1 MPPPPPVELILERL
15 RTVVLP
21 AESGAGKRG
30 PLSELFLGRA
40 EIKLTKCSQKE
51 SLFFKYILDQYIIN
65 MLASICI
72 VRSYIRKQKKI
83 GLNAIRNGPTSGPF
97 QMDGCSLI

>member
-40 EIKLTKCSQKE
+40 ETKFTKCSQNE
-51 SLFFKYILDQYIIN
+51 SLFFKYILDQNIIN
-65 MLASICI
+65 KRSHSFLSSIQM
-72 VRSYIRKQKKI
+72 VW
-83 GLNAIRNGPTSGPF
+83 PSGIQIAF
-97 QMDGCSLI
+97 KYWTIWCWLFKYYY